1 MKHQDIIS
9 KMTLDEKA
17 SLLSGKGN
25 FGTKTVERLGVPAMY
40 LSDGP
45 HGIRKQAGDTDHL
58 GLNAS
63 LPATCFPTAAT
74 VANSWNPE
82 LGEKIGE
89 ALGEEAVS
97 QRVNVLL
104 GPGLN
109 MKRSPLCGRN
119 FEYFSEDP
127 YLAGKMA
134 AAYIR
139 GIQSRGIS
147 ACPKHFAAN
156 SQELLRMS
164 SDSVVDERTFHE
176 IYLTGFEI
184 AVKEGHP
191 KTIMSAYNMINGV
204 YANENRELLRD
215 ILVDDWGFDGMVVS
229 DWGGSNDHVAGVKA
243 GAHLEMPAAG
253 PDTDRQLVDAVK
265 NGTLDENVL
274 DERLDEYLTVLFD
287 TVIPDDAPRTFDHT
301 AHHKMAQQ
309 AAEESIVLL
318 QNEND
323 LLPLK
328 TGTTVAL
335 IGDFAK
341 TPRYQGA
348 GSSVVN
354 ATQLDNAWGC
364 IDDSGLKS
372 VGYQPGFLR
381 TGGAD
386 TALLLSACELAKT
399 AEVALVFL
407 GLDELSESEGMDRT
421 HMRLAK
427 NQTDLLHAVCQ
438 VNPNVV
444 VILCCGAAV
453 ESSYLDDCRAAVHGY
468 LPGQAGAQAILD
480 VLTGQVNPSGKLS
493 ETYPVSYEDTPAYK
507 HFPGVE
513 RTAEYREGLYIGYRY
528 YDTAEIPVRFPFGF
542 GLSYTTFSYSDCK
555 VTDKAVT
562 FTLQNTGKVAGAEVT
577 QLYVSLPSAAIFRPK
592 KELKGF
598 SKVFLQPG
606 EAKTVTIPLDDKA
619 FRYYNVKT
627 RRFEIEGGHY
637 LLQVGSSSAD
647 MRLGATLTVAGTNAP
662 NPYEGKNLPSY
673 QSGKVSDVPDGEFEE
688 LLGRPI
694 PPALWDRTKP
704 LGRNDAISQLSYAK
718 SGIARFVYRTL
729 EKKKAAA
736 DAKGAPDLNIMFIYN
751 MPFRGI
757 AKMAGGMV
765 SLDMVDGILTLVN
778 GHFFRGLGQVISGFF
793 SMKKADKKTAAAL
806 QNAGKEGSH
815 G

>member
-9 KMTLDEKA
+9 QMTLEEKA

-74 VANSWNPE
+74 VANSWNPA
-82 LGEKIGE
+82 LGEQIGQ
-89 ALGEEAVS
+89 ALGEEAVA

-156 SQELLRMS
+156 SQEHLRMS

-191 KTIMSAYNMINGV
+191 KTIMSAYNRINGV

-243 GAHLEMPAAG
+243 GAHLEMPSAG
-253 PDTDRQLVDAVK
+253 PDTDRQLVAAVK

-274 DERLDEYLTVLFD
+274 DERVDEYLTVLFD
-287 TVIPDDAPRTFDHT
+287 TVIPHDAPRTFDHT
-301 AHHKMAQQ
+301 AHHKIAQQ
-309 AAEESIVLL
+309 AAKESVVLL
-318 QNEND
+318 QNEDNI
-323 LLPLK
+323 LPLK
-328 TGTTVAL
+328 AGTTVAL

-348 GSSVVN
+348 GSSMVN

-381 TGGAD
+381 NGGAD
-386 TALLLSACELAKT
+386 EGLLQAACDLAKT
-399 AEVALVFL
+399 AEAALVFL

-444 VILCCGAAV
+444 AILCCGAAV
-453 ESSYLDDCRAAVHGY
+453 ESSYLDDCRAAIHGY
-468 LPGQAGAQAILD
+468 LPGQAGAQAILN
-480 VLTGQVNPSGKLS
+480 VLTGQITPSGKLS
-493 ETYPVSYEDTPAYK
+493 ETYPISYEDTPAYK
-507 HFPGVE
+507 YFPGKE

-528 YDTAEIPVRFPFGF
+528 YDTAGIPVRFPFGF
-542 GLSYTTFSYSDCK
+542 GLSYTTFAYSDCK
-555 VTDKAVT
+555 ATDKAVT
-562 FTLQNTGKVAGAEVT
+562 FTLQNTGKVAGAEVA
-577 QLYVSLPSAAIFRPK
+577 QLYVSLPGAAIFRPK

-619 FRYYNVKT
+619 FGYYKVKP
-627 RRFEIEGGHY
+627 RRFELEGGDY
-637 LLQVGSSSAD
+637 LLQIGSSSAD
-647 MRLGATLTVAGTNAP
+647 IRLTANIAVAGTNAP
-662 NPYEGKNLPSY
+662 NPYEGKNLPNY
-673 QSGKVSDVPDGEFEE
+673 QSGKVNDVPDGEFES

-694 PPALWDRTKP
+694 PPALWDRTAP
-704 LGRNDAISQLSYAK
+704 LGRNDAISQLAYAK

-778 GHFFRGLGQVISGFF
+778 GRFFRGLGRVISGFF